1 MRAGTGCSILALN
14 PGTKKALSQPTSSEL
29 PWAQGQVHIW
39 AQDKAKDEPQ
49 MVDCGLCFF
58 SEGQIPLPYMWEEFW
73 VNLGGILFSIIHKVQ
88 FSFTIKSKKL
98 SSLEDEKFWRWMVVW
113 LHKVNVLNAT

>member
-14 PGTKKALSQPTSSEL
+14 PETKKALSQPTSSEL
-29 PWAQGQVHIW
+29 PWAQDRFVFGLKTKPKMSPKTV
-39 AQDKAKDEPQ
+39 A
-49 MVDCGLCFF
+49 CGLYFF